1 MDNDRQSRKSQIGVA
16 LTMELSFEELRPVI
30 RHCLCLS
37 SIRMITKA
45 DLELRSSAVG
55 DWG

>member
-30 RHCLCLS
+30 RHCLFLS
-37 SIRMITKA
+37 STRMITKA
-45 DLELRSSAVG
+45 DRELRSYTMG
-55 DWG
+55 D